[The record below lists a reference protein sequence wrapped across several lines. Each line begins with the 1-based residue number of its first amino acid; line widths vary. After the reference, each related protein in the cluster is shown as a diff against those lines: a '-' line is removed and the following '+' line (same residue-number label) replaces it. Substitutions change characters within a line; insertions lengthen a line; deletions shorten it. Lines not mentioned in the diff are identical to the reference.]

1 MPVWQTDNC
10 KYSLFPQTSS
20 TPEYLVAL
28 HKHLI
33 NLVSVFHLKF
43 DDVFISKGAVGTN
56 ITINTLCDIMNNND
70 LGDPLARYAKVN
82 SLILQTYGANCLDSS
97 YNNLIASLRNT
108 SWSSSASE
116 GGKHHIQSLLLSFLF
131 LSKCSKMNKFCTSK

>member
-1 MPVWQTDNC
+1 MPVLQTEYC

-33 NLVSVFHLKF
+33 NLVLVFHLKF
-43 DDVFISKGAVGTN
+43 VDVFISKGAVGTN

-116 GGKHHIQSLLLSFLF
+116 GGKHNMQSLGLSFLF
-131 LSKCSKMNKFCTSK
+131 PFQVQ